1 MSDVHSVAME
11 TETLKPVVSKPK
23 AVKQTPKGRMADLLA
38 TGLSLFASLLAFIT
52 SALFFLGFVMN
63 SGGSGELISAF
74 LFSALLG
81 AFAIG
86 PSLIIARLAFRGY
99 KNGLTRRAAAMC
111 IFLSLPWIVLSLVVL
126 TQAPL
131 PAYISGLALLLAS
144 LLCLWAIIS
153 LALPPPHLIAS
164 RASDIK

>member
-1 MSDVHSVAME
+1 ME
-11 TETLKPVVSKPK
+11 TETLKPVVVKPK
-23 AVKQTPKGRMADLLA
+23 AVKKAAKGRLADLVA
-38 TGLSLFASLLAFIT
+38 TGLSLLAALLALMT
-52 SALFFLGFVMN
+52 SALFFLGFAMN

-99 KNGLTRRAAAMC
+99 KKGLTRRSAAMC
-111 IFLSLPWIVLSLVVL
+111 LFLSLPWVALSLIVL

-153 LALPPPHLIAS
+153 LALPAPETSSS